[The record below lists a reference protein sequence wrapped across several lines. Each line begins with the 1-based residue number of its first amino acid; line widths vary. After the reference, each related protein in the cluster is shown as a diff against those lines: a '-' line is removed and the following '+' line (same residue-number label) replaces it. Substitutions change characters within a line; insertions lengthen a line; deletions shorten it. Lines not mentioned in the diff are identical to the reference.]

1 MNHHQESAAAQKMRK
16 AIKAL
21 GEDIFAEALYDSNMT
36 EIILNADGRI
46 WIAEI
51 EGPDGQG
58 LGKMRAVGDMA
69 PENAESFLQI
79 VAESLGGAIDGDN
92 PALDGYLVSGGAKII
107 GFVPPVTVAPTFYIK
122 KPPQGVM
129 KLSHYEGTEALHS
142 AHYAAILKAVEK
154 NKNIVITGNAGFGK
168 TIFANA
174 ILADMENQNKGK
186 RPIIIED
193 TPELRVQCN
202 NKVTL
207 HTTQSISMQDLLEAG
222 LRMRPDRIIVGDVR
236 GGEAL
241 TILRAWS
248 TGYSSGLITIRAND
262 LDAGISRLHSL
273 AREAEPLPEEK
284 INQLIADAVGIL
296 VHVKKTS
303 AELQKKGFPAH
314 IISAV
319 GHPKN
324 DSDKGLA
331 VEYVPPRKHPQED

>member
-1 MNHHQESAAAQKMRK
+1 MNHHQESAAAEEMRK
-16 AIKAL
+16 DISAL
-21 GEDIFAEALYDSNMT
+21 SEDIFAKALYNSNVA

-51 EGPDGQG
+51 EGLDGER
-58 LGKMRAVGDMA
+58 LGKMEAVGDMA

-79 VAESLGGAIDGDN
+79 VAESLGGTIDGNN
-92 PALDGYLVSGGAKII
+92 PVLDGYLVSGGAKII

-122 KPPQGVM
+122 KPPQNVTG
-129 KLSHYEGTEALHS
+129 LSHYEDTEALHS
-142 AHYAAILKAVEK
+142 DHYIAFLKAVEE
-154 NKNIVITGNAGFGK
+154 NKNIVITGNAGSGK
-168 TIFANA
+168 TTFANA

-193 TPELRVQCN
+193 APELRVQCN

-207 HTTQSISMQDLLEAG
+207 HTTQSISTQDLLEAG

-248 TGYSSGLITIRAND
+248 TGYSGGLITICAND
-262 LDAGISRLHSL
+262 LDAGISRLRNL
-273 AREAEPLPEEK
+273 AHEAEPLPEEK
-284 INQLIADAVGIL
+284 IDQLIADAVGMLI
-296 VHVKKTS
+296 HVEKTS
-303 AELQKKGFPAH
+303 TGSPTH

-319 GHPKN
+319 GRLKN